1 MTYIAPR
8 NYEFIVI
15 REEKMNK
22 KSMKKNLALFV
33 ALLLTVSAFGTS
45 FAAAFDDLNKAPW
58 ASETIDQWSE
68 YGFVSG
74 YGDGTFRPL
83 DEITRAEFAV
93 LAYNA
98 FSLESKFGL
107 NFSDVKSSD
116 WFYDSVVKMSK
127 LGYITGYEDGTFRPN
142 APIKRSEAVAIIANI
157 LGLEANVEGAKI
169 FADYEA
175 IPDWVKGQ
183 VGASAMAKFVTG
195 YTDGTF
201 KAEDTINRAESVA
214 MLNNAV
220 YSSNMLSSSW
230 RIVEA
235 GTYGGTEAAPVVIAG
250 NVVIK
255 TADVVLNNV
264 EIKGNLT
271 IGVEV
276 GEGDVNLNN
285 VTVAGDTNVFGGGVN
300 SVEINGGSYGKV
312 FVMKKT
318 DTPVRLLV
326 VNAKGVDVV
335 LPLNAPGRSVVLE
348 GIFNSVSVLAANADI
363 KTQGNTTI
371 KEMILAP
378 TSIGITLNLGE
389 GTVVAKIEINV
400 VLTVLGQGRIIT
412 AEVNVSNV
420 VFEKQPEV
428 VNNQPTTPVPPV
440 TPGEGTVT
448 PPPATVYVNY
458 MFQAQKNSENIQNVK
473 TMNLAK
479 GTTLSFTLI
488 SQMYDSFSSI
498 PFGYESISE
507 LLMLTN
513 PNNGGKTYAEG
524 LASKVKAIAMDPNNN
539 LKALKYA
546 ISEFDAVS
554 LDPTNKAKVDALANK
569 LLGFPLSD
577 ILDDLALI
585 YDGVEVPSR
594 IKFMFADRNSAS
606 LDLVTVSG
614 TVLVSDIQ
622 NMITTALDGIN
633 LENLAGKRA
642 MKVIIDQGTPDEKSF
657 TVWVNK

>member
-1 MTYIAPR
+1 
-8 NYEFIVI
+8 
-15 REEKMNK
+15 MNK

-389 GTVVAKIEINV
+389 GTVVAKFEINV

-412 AEVNVSNV
+412 AEVNVANV

-539 LKALKYA
+539 LKALLYA
-546 ISEFDAVS
+546 IGEFDAVS